1 MEKKENNYQILKYWT
16 QNPVQISYIYN
27 FFETYTKMRLT
38 VYVLSSALSTAKD
51 SESFKIVSENI
62 LNTSFPP
69 SWEKKSFW
77 QEVGSFANSKAAI
90 TKTSLQNYWKIPLD
104 RVRCHLYSLLFPA
117 TNRESVF

>member
-69 SWEKKSFW
+69 SWEKKILLTRSW
-77 QEVGSFANSKAAI
+77 QFCQQQGCHHQNISSELLKDPSGQG
-90 TKTSLQNYWKIPLD
+90 TLPSLQFAFSSY
-104 RVRCHLYSLLFPA
+104 
-117 TNRESVF
+117 